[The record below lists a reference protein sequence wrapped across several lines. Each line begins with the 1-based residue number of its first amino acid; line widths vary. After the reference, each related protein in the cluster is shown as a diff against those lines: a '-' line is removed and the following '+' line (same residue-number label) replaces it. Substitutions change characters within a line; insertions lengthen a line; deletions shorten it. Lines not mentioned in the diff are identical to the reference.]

1 MLETIIAKIEGL
13 LLMHHHGVHERINQL
28 EKLIVSSLE
37 TLQKQVADTN
47 TAMAG
52 ALVLINGLKS
62 RLADAIAASKAGDD
76 HAALDQ
82 LAADLSTN
90 TGALASAVQ
99 ANTPAPPAAAPEAPA
114 APADVP
120 GGPAMDSTAAA
131 AATSASVP
139 DAPASTEA
147 PAVTGSGESTGVA
160 SDPAPV
166 SSDAQPADAPA
177 AAATQENVASGSVST
192 EPATGTVSGT

>member
-52 ALVLINGLKS
+52 ALVLINGLQS

-76 HAALDQ
+76 HAALDK

-90 TGALASAVQ
+90 TGALALAVQ
-99 ANTPAPPAAAPEAPA
+99 ANTSAPAAAPEAPA

-131 AATSASVP
+131 AATSASAP
-139 DAPASTEA
+139 DAPAPTEA

-166 SSDAQPADAPA
+166 SSDAQPAEAPA

>member
-90 TGALASAVQ
+90 TGALALAVQ
-99 ANTPAPPAAAPEAPA
+99 ANTSAPAAAPEAPA

-166 SSDAQPADAPA
+166 SSDAQPAEAPA
-177 AAATQENVASGSVST
+177 AAATQENVASGSVSA
-192 EPATGTVSGT
+192 EPATGAVSGT